1 MIEIDVRCEPASDG
15 WTCRVMVGA
24 GAGAT
29 RHQVRVDRD
38 DLRRLAPGAA
48 DPAPL
53 VRAAFAFLLE
63 REPKESI
70 LRAFDLAVIGRYF
83 PGWEADVRR
92 RLG

>member
-1 MIEIDVRCEPASDG
+1 MTGIDVRCTPDGDG
-15 WTCRVMVGA
+15 WSCRVTVREGA
-24 GAGAT
+24 SST
-29 RHQVRVDRD
+29 HHEVRVHRSELD
-38 DLRRLAPGAA
+38 RLAPGGTGPEA
-48 DPAPL
+48 L
-53 VRAAFAFLLE
+53 IRAAFAFLLE